1 MPEQKNQTE
10 AKDNA
15 PKRNFNLAILAV
27 VAVIVAL
34 ITTSISLFI
43 YKITGDIYIDRSRP
57 GYISKEEEGKI
68 SDDNDGK
75 KKTLNFSPDG
85 KVTKKSLKKYL
96 KDFETLQNRTQSSEA
111 FGESPLSDESL
122 GIVNE

>member
-1 MPEQKNQTE
+1 MNDQNRQPEVKENL
-10 AKDNA
+10 

-27 VAVIVAL
+27 VAIIIAL

-68 SDDNDGK
+68 SDDGQS
-75 KKTLNFSPDG
+75 KKTTYTFSPDG
-85 KVTKKSLKKYL
+85 KVTKKTLKKYL
-96 KDFETLQNRTQSSEA
+96 KNFEEVQKRTQESEV
-111 FGESPLSDESL
+111 FGEAPLSDESL
-122 GIVNE
+122 GISGD